1 LLTGLAKKPCAVNRD
16 LIHPTDVTAAASC
29 PDRRREE
36 RVAARAARNDRADGS
51 TDFRV
56 GSLVGKRRKTSKNSH
71 VPPSKDDFGKR
82 GNKGRQPKTG
92 KRPPRE
98 GKHRPLAETP
108 DKTERVMAAGCCHC
122 GTDVSSQTQHCR
134 HRYDY
139 IDLPPIRPIVT
150 RIKLFGARCGGCG
163 RRYRAEAP
171 AGMEPGTPVGP
182 GIRSLL
188 AYLHH
193 SHHVSFERL
202 SRIAA
207 ELFGLTISQGAIA
220 NAFRRMEAG
229 MTAATKAIT
238 DKLLTA
244 RIIASDETSTRT
256 NGIAHWQWVFLSKDA
271 VLHEITPRRARIVA
285 EEVLGGHQPDVWV
298 SDRYAGQQELG
309 KEHQVCLA
317 HVLRDVQ
324 YAIDCGDTVFAPKIR
339 DHLRWAIRIGKRR
352 SRLKDTTLT
361 AYAAKA
367 DNLLTRLVQMPVA
380 HPAGRVLLK
389 QIKAWRGKFFVF
401 VLVFLTNRDVPATNN
416 ISEREIRP
424 SVVCRKVTNG
434 FRSDWGAQIHAGYR
448 SVTGTDRLSGKS
460 ALVAIRELVDGRFA
474 VA

>member
-1 LLTGLAKKPCAVNRD
+1 M
-16 LIHPTDVTAAASC
+16 
-29 PDRRREE
+29 
-36 RVAARAARNDRADGS
+36 
-51 TDFRV
+51 
-56 GSLVGKRRKTSKNSH
+56 
-71 VPPSKDDFGKR
+71 
-82 GNKGRQPKTG
+82 Q
-92 KRPPRE
+92 
-98 GKHRPLAETP
+98 
-108 DKTERVMAAGCCHC
+108 
-122 GTDVSSQTQHCR
+122 
-134 HRYDY
+134 
-139 IDLPPIRPIVT
+139 
-150 RIKLFGARCGGCG
+150 
-163 RRYRAEAP
+163 
-171 AGMEPGTPVGP
+171 
-182 GIRSLL
+182 
-188 AYLHH
+188 
-193 SHHVSFERL
+193 
-202 SRIAA
+202 
-207 ELFGLTISQGAIA
+207 
-220 NAFRRMEAG
+220 AG

-271 VLHEITPRRARIVA
+271 VLHKIAPRRARSVVD
-285 EEVLGGHQPDVWV
+285 EVLGGHQPDVWV

-324 YAIDCGDTVFAPKIR
+324 YAIDCGDTAFAPKIR

-352 SRLKDTTLT
+352 SSLKDTTLA

-401 VLVFLTNRDVPATNN
+401 LTNRDVPATNN

-424 SVVCRKVTNG
+424 SVVFRKVTNG

-448 SVTGTDRLSGKS
+448 SVTGTARLSGKS
-460 ALVAIRELVDGRFA
+460 ALVAIRELVDGRFV

>member
-1 LLTGLAKKPCAVNRD
+1 MPPPPLHVLTEAEKNELLLAQHEM
-16 LIHPTDVTAAASC
+16 I
-29 PDRRREE
+29 E
-36 RVAARAARNDRADGS
+36 RMAARIS
-51 TDFRV
+51 ELE
-56 GSLVGKRRKTSKNSH
+56 SLVGKPRKTSKNSH
-71 VPPSKDDFGKR
+71 IPPSKDDFGKR
-82 GNKGRQPKTG
+82 GGKGGKPRTG

-108 DKTERVMAAGCCHC
+108 DKTERVMAASCCHC

-134 HRYDY
+134 HRYDH

-150 RIKLFGARCGGCG
+150 RIELFGARCGGCG

-171 AGMEPGTPVGP
+171 AGMEPGTPFGP

-220 NAFRRMEAG
+220 NAFRRMQAG
-229 MTAATKAIT
+229 MAAATKAIT

-271 VLHEITPRRARIVA
+271 VLHKIAPRRARSVVD
-285 EEVLGGHQPDVWV
+285 EVLGGHQPDVWV

-324 YAIDCGDTVFAPKIR
+324 YAIDCGDTAFAPKIR

-352 SRLKDTTLT
+352 SSLKDTTLA

-401 VLVFLTNRDVPATNN
+401 LTNRDVPATNN

-424 SVVCRKVTNG
+424 SVVFRKVTNG

-448 SVTGTDRLSGKS
+448 SVTGTARLSGKS
-460 ALVAIRELVDGRFA
+460 ALVAIRELVDGRFV